1 MMMDGSRR
9 RRRRSVLILQNRAY
23 TYTQKSHTILSAPA
37 VPYALARN
45 KLAVSPLVPR
55 TRRTTTYDANPATMT
70 PIVANNTTGAVIVYV
85 PTATVYVPRDP
96 TASVT
101 TAPALPSAVVT
112 PAIAPLDADAL
123 AAAPPVSDIDS
134 ATAAPVSM
142 PPMSSDASRAP
153 HSRVPDAT
161 PKAKIHPNQS
171 WSIFWS

>member
-1 MMMDGSRR
+1 M
-9 RRRRSVLILQNRAY
+9 
-23 TYTQKSHTILSAPA
+23 
-37 VPYALARN
+37 PYALDRN
-45 KLAVSPLVPR
+45 KLAVSSLVPR
-55 TRRTTTYDANPATMT
+55 TRRTTTYDANPAIMT

-142 PPMSSDASRAP
+142 PPIVVRRVRAAQSRASESDDATIPVGPKGRSSDRP
-153 HSRVPDAT
+153 
-161 PKAKIHPNQS
+161 
-171 WSIFWS
+171 WS